1 MNYLVFFSLALLLMT
16 GVESVRDGYIADDK
30 NCAYFCGRNAYC
42 DDECKKK
49 GAESGYCQW
58 AGVYGNACW
67 CYKLPDKV
75 PIRVPGRCNGG

>member
-1 MNYLVFFSLALLLMT
+1 MNSLVMISLALLVMT

-42 DDECKKK
+42 DEECKKK

-58 AGVYGNACW
+58 AGQYGNACW

-75 PIRVPGRCNGG
+75 PIKVSGKCNGR